1 MGLYIDCHIIGVKL
15 QPEFMKGVSKMGY
28 MKELAIQSHG
38 HNDIF
43 TIEDSKRGIVN
54 PYVGC
59 RVRVEWLKQWG
70 GKPAGFVIEAILN
83 GHFALAGGHWLAKLW
98 LMEFMVRRKY
108 HAPGQKIGLVWKFS
122 NQTLI

>member
-1 MGLYIDCHIIGVKL
+1 
-15 QPEFMKGVSKMGY
+15 MGY

-70 GKPAGFVIEAILN
+70 GKPAGFVIEGILQRT
-83 GHFALAGGHWLAKLW
+83 FCVGGRTLVG
-98 LMEFMVRRKY
+98 EVMVEGVHGKK
-108 HAPGQKIGLVWKFS
+108 KISCPWSKNWISVEIF
-122 NQTLI
+122 